1 MNITITKAL
10 ASAVVKDI
18 SSAMG
23 RRAAIDVRLLFQSTI
38 WELTM
43 ADPQK
48 LRPAAE
54 MVKKNAAH
62 VLNESKEYRQARDAL
77 LDEEIE
83 LRRHIVRVAEQRR
96 ALPPEAKSRR
106 TTASRAKAVP
116 SASPSCLATRTPW

>member
-1 MNITITKAL
+1 
-10 ASAVVKDI
+10 
-18 SSAMG
+18 
-23 RRAAIDVRLLFQSTI
+23 
-38 WELTM
+38 M